1 MRLGA
6 LSLLFLSVVL
16 CISGA
21 PGAAHAAM
29 KQASLVVDANTG
41 QVLHEHFA
49 DQPRHPAS
57 LTKIMTIYM
66 AFAEIAAG
74 RLTYE
79 TPITV
84 SERAAGVAPSKLG
97 LKAGEQIALIDAIK
111 ALITKSANDMAVA
124 IAEHIG
130 GSEVNFARL
139 MTERA
144 RAIGMGSTRFLNASG
159 LPDDRQITTARDM
172 LTLAMRIQDEFPADY
187 RLFSITSFDY
197 RGKSYRTHNTLM
209 FGFPGM
215 DGIKTGYTRS
225 SGFNLVSSVR
235 AGGKHL
241 VAAVFGGETAQTRNA
256 HMRLLLFRSLEKAST
271 QRTRPGVPTQIASAR
286 PVEAGQWQAKTIAAQ
301 PTPAAKAQKPKAV
314 AEAKAPAKK
323 PKTDEIAAVLA
334 KAPPQ
339 PKPAKPSQKVQGNP
353 IETSAAP
360 QARLDLDAL
369 RTAMAA
375 PSPEPA
381 AAQPVGMQVS
391 VRPPS
396 TLDAQAQGLAGKTPA
411 FAKAGASAIPSHLNG
426 PVDPQAAKPVAE
438 RVAAKSEPQ
447 PLRPY
452 EIQIG
457 AYGSAPEA
465 EAKLKLVRDRAPKL
479 LQGHDAIAIPAT
491 RAQKQFF
498 RARFKGFDETSAS
511 DTCLELRRMAIDCF
525 VMKLE

>member
-225 SGFNLVSSVR
+225 SGSISCR
-235 AGGKHL
+235 RCGR
-241 VAAVFGGETAQTRNA
+241 VASISLLPYSAARTAQTRNA
-256 HMRLLLFRSLEKAST
+256 HMRLLLFRSL
-271 QRTRPGVPTQIASAR
+271 R
-286 PVEAGQWQAKTIAAQ
+286 
-301 PTPAAKAQKPKAV
+301 
-314 AEAKAPAKK
+314 
-323 PKTDEIAAVLA
+323 
-334 KAPPQ
+334 
-339 PKPAKPSQKVQGNP
+339 
-353 IETSAAP
+353 
-360 QARLDLDAL
+360 
-369 RTAMAA
+369 
-375 PSPEPA
+375 
-381 AAQPVGMQVS
+381 
-391 VRPPS
+391 
-396 TLDAQAQGLAGKTPA
+396 
-411 FAKAGASAIPSHLNG
+411 
-426 PVDPQAAKPVAE
+426 
-438 RVAAKSEPQ
+438 
-447 PLRPY
+447 
-452 EIQIG
+452 
-457 AYGSAPEA
+457 
-465 EAKLKLVRDRAPKL
+465 
-479 LQGHDAIAIPAT
+479 
-491 RAQKQFF
+491 
-498 RARFKGFDETSAS
+498 KGFDPENSAWRP
-511 DTCLELRRMAIDCF
+511 DADRVGAACRGGAMASQDHRCATDACC
-525 VMKLE
+525 